1 MGQRRRRTLYVID
14 LYQGQLVATRSSE
27 PAANRAAEAHVRRTG
42 NTCGVAE
49 LLTGFQAE

>member
-1 MGQRRRRTLYVID
+1 MSKRRRILYVID
-14 LYQGQLVATRSSE
+14 LYAGALVATRASE

-42 NTCGVAE
+42 HTCGVAE